1 MEEMIITDEQLIE
14 VYMKGFVDSLHDTP
28 PQPFETSLEQK
39 AYQLGRIDALIGDEI
54 EEHDYQTNKE
64 ILSQIRGQ
72 R

>member
-14 VYMKGFVDSLHDTP
+14 VYMKGFIDSLHDMH

-54 EEHDYQTNKE
+54 EAHDYQTNEE
-64 ILSQIRGQ
+64 ILFNIKGQ

>member
-14 VYMKGFVDSLHDTP
+14 VYMKGFIDSLHDMH

-54 EEHDYQTNKE
+54 EAHDYQTNEE

>member
-1 MEEMIITDEQLIE
+1 MIITDEQLIE
-14 VYMKGFVDSLHDTP
+14 VYMKGFIDSLHDMH

-54 EEHDYQTNKE
+54 EAHDYQTNEE

>member
-1 MEEMIITDEQLIE
+1 MEETIITDEQLIE
-14 VYMKGFVDSLHDTP
+14 VYMKGFIDSLHDMH

-54 EEHDYQTNKE
+54 EAHDYQTNEE